1 VPALSAEEQVEQS
14 FHRFKKRLH
23 HASVKWVELKTG
35 VPSKG
40 NSVYDIVNAA
50 AAPAASTLV
59 SLPSKSLAADRDLS
73 HDQREE
79 LQRLARTIREEESAR
94 MQYEDQRRR
103 LLLEQRGGSSHH
115 AAQQGIGGGNGNG
128 GTFTPFANSSSS
140 SNHNNF
146 SSNASVASGNSSHRL
161 NKRLANE
168 HVGFAGAA
176 GVQSL
181 NNQQLGSHSNRDATA
196 GAGHY
201 STDYFFD
208 TPINL
213 GMKGT
218 KGGIIHVASGKKPTQ
233 PEVDA
238 AFKWL
243 CIPRPLI
250 IAERTPKEYV
260 FAVVAAAD
268 ENSHGESKNNSKAGK
283 SFVFEWREGA
293 LRGGSVPDVLAG
305 CVFISDVKEITGPSA
320 EMDTFTL
327 VIGSS
332 TKALKNSKGRTT
344 VVVKCTS
351 PGECAKYL
359 ASLRCIRRSY
369 ED

>member
-1 VPALSAEEQVEQS
+1 MN
-14 FHRFKKRLH
+14 
-23 HASVKWVELKTG
+23 ASSG
-35 VPSKG
+35 GPS
-40 NSVYDIVNAA
+40 AA
-50 AAPAASTLV
+50 ALV
-59 SLPSKSLAADRDLS
+59 SLPSKSLTADRDLS

-103 LLLEQRGGSSHH
+103 LYLNQTGERGSGGSTRSQRGAVQGS
-115 AAQQGIGGGNGNG
+115 AG
-128 GTFTPFANSSSS
+128 AN
-140 SNHNNF
+140 NVPF
-146 SSNASVASGNSSHRL
+146 SSAASIASGNSSFRANAHSASTQRL
-161 NKRLANE
+161 VPGGLSPVNQGNS
-168 HVGFAGAA
+168 VGA
-176 GVQSL
+176 S
-181 NNQQLGSHSNRDATA
+181 A

-208 TPINL
+208 TPVNIGL
-213 GMKGT
+213 SATRSATG
-218 KGGIIHVASGKKPTQ
+218 KGGMAQAMRKPTQ
-233 PEVDA
+233 PEIDA

-243 CIPRPLI
+243 CIPRALV

-260 FAVVAAAD
+260 FAVVVAGAD
-268 ENSHGESKNNSKAGK
+268 EASQSYGESKSNAKGQK

-305 CVFISDVKEITGPSA
+305 CVYVSEIRDISGPSGD
-320 EMDTFTL
+320 MDTFTI

-332 TKALKNSKGRTT
+332 TKALRNSKGRTT
-344 VVVKCTS
+344 VAVKCSS

-359 ASLRCIRRSY
+359 ASLKCLRRSY